1 MGKSFE
7 NERLSYFDVFHGN
20 KTGDGTKHDPE
31 KDVLVADQFLDIA
44 GDHAGEH
51 HAEGHE
57 AGADGVMSGLLRT
70 FAEEHHEVGEGRET
84 EPVTEL
90 FDGDGGGD

>member
-1 MGKSFE
+1 M
-7 NERLSYFDVFHGN
+7 
-20 KTGDGTKHDPE
+20 
-31 KDVLVADQFLDIA
+31 LVADQFLDIA

-57 AGADGVMSGLLRT
+57 SGADGVMGGLLRT

-84 EPVTEL
+84 ESVTEL
-90 FDGDGGGD
+90 FDGNGRGYGKQVFGLADSQINEGQTRQRHTSRHPPNGFL

>member
-1 MGKSFE
+1 M
-7 NERLSYFDVFHGN
+7 
-20 KTGDGTKHDPE
+20 
-31 KDVLVADQFLDIA
+31 LVADQFLDIA

-57 AGADGVMSGLLRT
+57 SGADGVMSGLLRT

-84 EPVTEL
+84 ESVTEL
-90 FDGDGGGD
+90 FDCDGGVD

>member
-1 MGKSFE
+1 M
-7 NERLSYFDVFHGN
+7 
-20 KTGDGTKHDPE
+20 
-31 KDVLVADQFLDIA
+31 LVADQFLDIA

-57 AGADGVMSGLLRT
+57 SGANGVVGGLLRAFT
-70 FAEEHHEVGEGRET
+70 EEHHEVGEGRET
-84 EPVTEL
+84 ESVTEL

>member
-1 MGKSFE
+1 M
-7 NERLSYFDVFHGN
+7 
-20 KTGDGTKHDPE
+20 
-31 KDVLVADQFLDIA
+31 DIA

-57 AGADGVMSGLLRT
+57 SGANGVVGGLLRAFT
-70 FAEEHHEVGEGRET
+70 EEHHEVGEGRET

-90 FDGDGGGD
+90 FDGDAARYDSYTFRSGEREIQIHDIGQVHGNGHGP

>member
-1 MGKSFE
+1 M
-7 NERLSYFDVFHGN
+7 
-20 KTGDGTKHDPE
+20 
-31 KDVLVADQFLDIA
+31 LVADQFLDIA

-57 AGADGVMSGLLRT
+57 SGANGVMGSLLRT

-84 EPVTEL
+84 ESVA
-90 FDGDGGGD
+90 

>member
-1 MGKSFE
+1 MGKSFVF
-7 NERLSYFDVFHGN
+7 ERLSYFDVFHSN

-31 KDVLVADQFLDIA
+31 KEVLVADQFLDIA

-57 AGADGVMSGLLRT
+57 SGADGVMSGLLRA